1 MRKLLLAAAC
11 ASLVAGCQKKAE
23 KPPAPPQAP
32 EVTKISVPQMPDGHP
47 SLGSLAV
54 QSRGPRRL
62 SVDQLEKALDAIG
75 NVPAGTVVLPADM
88 AFTLG
93 RPDYK
98 RVTAEQ
104 LDPSPL
110 FMKFMVDL
118 GAVYCGNLAMAEST
132 RPQDQKVFTRYATVD
147 ENVKYML
154 LRFTGIDGDDA
165 TPYLPRLKSAF
176 DGGAQSAS
184 VVLGGY
190 QAVCMAL
197 FTSPEFLLY

>member
-1 MRKLLLAAAC
+1 MRKLLFAV
-11 ASLVAGCQKKAE
+11 SLFALAGCQKKATP
-23 KPPAPPQAP
+23 PPAPPKAP
-32 EVTKISVPQMPDGHP
+32 EVNKISVAQMPEGHP
-47 SLGSLAV
+47 SLPSLTV

-62 SVDQLEKALDAIG
+62 SVDQLEKALDQIG
-75 NVPAGTVVLPADM
+75 NVPAGTVKLPADM

-98 RVTAEQ
+98 RVTQEQ

-118 GAVYCGNLAMAEST
+118 GGAFCTNIAMAEAG
-132 RPQDQKVFTRYATVD
+132 RPADQRVFTRYATID
-147 ENVKYML
+147 ENLSYML

-165 TPYLPRLKSAF
+165 TPYLPRLKAAYDAGS
-176 DGGAQSAS
+176 QSPS
-184 VVLGGY
+184 VTLGGY

>member
-1 MRKLLLAAAC
+1 MRKLLVAVFVLAV
-11 ASLVAGCQKKAE
+11 SGCSKKTAP
-23 KPPAPPQAP
+23 PPAPPEVP
-32 EVTKISVPQMPDGHP
+32 EVTKVSVPQMPEGHP
-47 SLGSLAV
+47 SLPSLSV

-62 SVDQLEKALDAIG
+62 SVDQLEKALDQIG
-75 NVPAGTVVLPADM
+75 NVPAGTVVLPPDM

-98 RVTAEQ
+98 RVTQEQ

-118 GAVYCGNLAMAEST
+118 GGAFCTNIAMAEAG
-132 RPQDQKVFTRYATVD
+132 RPADQRVFTRFGSVD
-147 ENVKYML
+147 DNVKYML

-165 TPYLPRLKSAF
+165 TPYLPRLKAAYDS
-176 DGGAQSAS
+176 GSQSATIT
-184 VVLGGY
+184 LGGY